1 MSAGAWSTWLF
12 GKRRVPAELR
22 VSRRKRRSLLVEQLE
37 NRSLLAA
44 VADLTAFRPVTAYI
58 NHSNFPVAEQV
69 ESDIRLGPG
78 IRINGDDDNG
88 VPGADYSQAGP
99 TPVVDNDLV
108 RVDVASASAGD
119 SLTLTWTGPLAVYT
133 SATKAGQVA
142 FGASVSAGQQLWVE
156 YTSQTHTIGD
166 SAALTL
172 TAIENSVPATD
183 TVVFHSFQ
191 SIVVAIGGNTQNPAN
206 FGDPRLGIFTVGGT
220 LYQQGYDVHLFAHGQ
235 VSSSGQG
242 AARNEVATG
251 VVSRNVNYVAILG
264 YSWGAG
270 ATYELAA
277 GLSAD
282 PQLIGQYELKYTAY
296 VDGIRHDSF
305 FTAERRKPVATQYH
319 DNIYQRRDWL
329 LKGDSVTGANN
340 LNVTTTSWGKSLVH
354 TTIDDHSTVQQLL
367 VSNLTTRVV
376 A

>member
-1 MSAGAWSTWLF
+1 MSTGTWSTWLF
-12 GKRRVPAELR
+12 GKRRAAAVGR
-22 VSRRKRRSLLVEQLE
+22 VSQRGRRSLLVEPLE

-44 VADLTAFRPVTAYI
+44 VADLTAFRPVTPYI
-58 NHSNFPVAEQV
+58 NYANFPVAEQV

-88 VPGADYSQAGP
+88 LPGADYSQAGP

-108 RVDVASASAGD
+108 RVNVASASAGD

-133 SATKAGQVA
+133 SATKAAQVA
-142 FGASVSAGQQLWVE
+142 FGAAVSAGQQLWVE
-156 YTSQTHTIGD
+156 YTSQTHTIGN
-166 SAALTL
+166 SAELTL

-242 AARNEVATG
+242 AAR
-251 VVSRNVNYVAILG
+251 
-264 YSWGAG
+264 
-270 ATYELAA
+270 
-277 GLSAD
+277 
-282 PQLIGQYELKYTAY
+282 
-296 VDGIRHDSF
+296 
-305 FTAERRKPVATQYH
+305 
-319 DNIYQRRDWL
+319 
-329 LKGDSVTGANN
+329 
-340 LNVTTTSWGKSLVH
+340 
-354 TTIDDHSTVQQLL
+354 
-367 VSNLTTRVV
+367 TRSPP
-376 A
+376 AWFLEMSIT